1 MYQPSLRQDNHRRII
16 TAGLIALATAMGIGR
31 FAFTPLL
38 PMMLH
43 DQIISLSDA
52 SWLAS
57 ANYIGYLV
65 GALFCTFVPFSKPT
79 VVIRIGLVSTFLL
92 TFGMAAPWDA
102 CWPYLRFTAGV
113 ASALVF
119 VYTSGWC
126 LAQVALRGHA
136 SLGALIYMGPGAGI
150 VLTGIAASV
159 MVANDWRSA
168 SGWLTFGIL
177 ALGLTVLIWPVLNGR
192 NTLLPQV
199 STHLAHTNTAGKHSS
214 GEVTLLA
221 FAYGIAGFGYII
233 TATFLPV
240 IARQVLAGSAWLDLF
255 WPILGCGVIV
265 GALLASRM
273 HQVRDLRRM
282 LIVCYLVQAIGV
294 AMSQIL
300 PSLLGFALGS
310 LLVGLPFTAI
320 TYFAMQE
327 ARRIRPQHVASTIG
341 LLTAL
346 YGLGQILGPPLAGY
360 MISHA
365 ATASAGFEVALDI
378 AAGSLFLGT
387 AIFVLLIRMYPV
399 DRQSSEN
406 QS

>member
-1 MYQPSLRQDNHRRII
+1 MSHPSLPQNNHRRII

-79 VVIRIGLVSTFLL
+79 MVIRIGLVSTLLL

-102 CWPYLRFTAGV
+102 CWPYLRFAAGV

-150 VLTGIAASV
+150 VLTGMAASV

-177 ALGLTVLIWPVLNGR
+177 ALGLTVLIWPVLSGR
-192 NTLLPQV
+192 NTLLPAV
-199 STHLAHTNTAGKHSS
+199 IAHSAHTDAASKHST
-214 GEVTLLA
+214 GEVALLA
-221 FAYGIAGFGYII
+221 FAYGVAGFGYII

-240 IARQVLAGSAWLDLF
+240 IARQVLAGSAWVDLF
-255 WPILGCGVIV
+255 WPIFGCGVVI
-265 GALLASRM
+265 GALLASRVNK
-273 HQVRDLRRM
+273 VRDLRWM
-282 LIVCYLVQAIGV
+282 LIICYLVQAVGV
-294 AMSQIL
+294 AMSQVL
-300 PSLLGFALGS
+300 PSLFGFALGS

-378 AAGSLFLGT
+378 AAGSLFVGT

-399 DRQSSEN
+399 DHEPGEN
-406 QS
+406 RG